1 MDKKVLITGAS
12 GMVGKHLVDMCLEKG
27 YYVRGT
33 DIRFDDRY
41 KNSYDLGGSNAY
53 SENFEFLQADLR
65 NFEECKKVVKGVDVV
80 FHVAGV
86 KGSPKRA
93 AEQPNDYF
101 TPMLQFNTNMAE
113 ASRLQGVDW
122 YVYTSTVGVYQPA
135 KVFKEDD
142 VWKTFPS
149 ENDKYAGW
157 VKRLG
162 ELQLDC
168 FKTHYGLENYS
179 IVRPANIYGEYDEFG
194 EESTVI
200 ASLVKKGYKDDVLSV
215 WGGGTPIR
223 DFIHAEDVA
232 RGILMC
238 YEKRIIEPINLGSGK
253 GVRIKDISS
262 IIATHYKKEIE
273 YDLTKPN
280 GDEKRLMDMTRAN
293 SYGFY
298 PEIDL
303 EAGIKRVIKYY
314 ECL

>member
-1 MDKKVLITGAS
+1 MTKILITGAS
-12 GMVGKHLVDMCLEKG
+12 GMVGKHLVDMCLDKG
-27 YYVRGT
+27 YYVRGV
-33 DIRFDDRY
+33 DIRLDNRYLEEKYWGDNFD
-41 KNSYDLGGSNAY
+41 
-53 SENFEFLQADLR
+53 FFQADLR
-65 NFEECKKVVKGVDVV
+65 DFDRCKVLVDDIDVV

-113 ASRLQGVDW
+113 AARLQGVDW

-135 KVFKEDD
+135 EVFKEDD
-142 VWKTFPS
+142 VWKTYPS

-168 FKTHYGLENYS
+168 FETHYGLKNYS

-200 ASLVKKGYKDDVLSV
+200 ASLVKKGYNDKLLSV
-215 WGGGTPIR
+215 WGDGTPIR

-232 RGILMC
+232 RGILMS
-238 YEKRIIEPINLGSGK
+238 YENKITEPINLGSGD
-253 GVRIKDISS
+253 GVRIKDIAS
-262 IIATHYKKEIE
+262 IVATHYGKEIE
-273 YDLTKPN
+273 YDTTKPN
-280 GDEKRLMDMTRAN
+280 GDNKRLMDMTRAN

-298 PEIDL
+298 PEVDL
-303 EAGIKRVIKYY
+303 ETGIKRVIKYY
-314 ECL
+314 ESLQK

>member
-1 MDKKVLITGAS
+1 MTKILITGAS
-12 GMVGKHLVDMCLEKG
+12 GMVGKHLVDMCLDKG
-27 YYVRGT
+27 YYVRAT
-33 DIRFDDRY
+33 DIRYDDRY
-41 KNSYDLGGSNAY
+41 DIYVK
-53 SENFEFLQADLR
+53 NFEFYQADLR
-65 NFEECKKVVKGVDVV
+65 DFDDCKNVVTGMDAV

-113 ASRLQGVDW
+113 ASRLEGVDW

-135 KVFKEDD
+135 EVFKEDD
-142 VWKTFPS
+142 VWKTYPS

-168 FKTHYGLENYS
+168 FETHYGLKNYS

-200 ASLVKKGYKDDVLSV
+200 ASLVKKGYHDDLLSV
-215 WGGGTPIR
+215 WGDGTPIR

-232 RGILMC
+232 RGILMS
-238 YEKRIIEPINLGSGK
+238 YENQITEPINLGSGD
-253 GVRIKDISS
+253 GVRIKDIAS
-262 IIATHYKKEIE
+262 IVATHYGKEIE
-273 YDLTKPN
+273 YDTTKPN
-280 GDEKRLMDMTRAN
+280 GDNKRLMDMTRAN

-298 PEIDL
+298 PEVDL
-303 EAGIKRVIKYY
+303 ETGIKRVIKYY
-314 ECL
+314 ESLQK

>member
-1 MDKKVLITGAS
+1 MTKILITGAS
-12 GMVGKHLVDMCLEKG
+12 GMVGKHLVDMCLDKG

-33 DIRFDDRY
+33 DIRYDDRY
-41 KNSYDLGGSNAY
+41 DTY
-53 SENFEFLQADLR
+53 SENFEFYQADLR
-65 NFEECKKVVKGVDVV
+65 EFDDCKNVVVDMDVG
-80 FHVAGV
+80 FQVAGV

-101 TPMLQFNTNMAE
+101 TPMLQMNTNMAE
-113 ASRLQGVDW
+113 AARLQGVDW

-142 VWKTFPS
+142 VWKTYPS

-168 FKTHYGLENYS
+168 FETHYGLKNYS

-200 ASLVKKGYKDDVLSV
+200 ASLVKKGYHDDLLSV
-215 WGGGTPIR
+215 WGDGTPIR

-232 RGILMC
+232 RGILMS
-238 YEKRIIEPINLGSGK
+238 YENKITEPINLGSGD
-253 GVRIKDISS
+253 GVRIKDIAS
-262 IIATHYKKEIE
+262 IVATHYGKEIE
-273 YDLTKPN
+273 YDTTKPN
-280 GDEKRLMDMTRAN
+280 GDNKRLMDMTRAN

-298 PEIDL
+298 PEVDL
-303 EAGIKRVIKYY
+303 ETGIKRVIKYY
-314 ECL
+314 ESLQI

>member
-1 MDKKVLITGAS
+1 MTKILITGAS
-12 GMVGKHLVDMCLEKG
+12 GMVGKHLVDMCLDKG
-27 YYVRGT
+27 YYVRGI
-33 DIRFDDRY
+33 DIRLDDRY
-41 KNSYDLGGSNAY
+41 LEEKYWGD
-53 SENFEFLQADLR
+53 NFDFFQADLR
-65 NFEECKKVVKGVDVV
+65 DFDRCKVLVDDIDVV

-101 TPMLQFNTNMAE
+101 TPMLQMNTNIAE
-113 ASRLQGVDW
+113 ASRLEGVDW

-135 KVFKEDD
+135 EVFKEDD
-142 VWKTFPS
+142 VWTTYPS

-168 FKTHYGLENYS
+168 FETHYGLKNYS

-200 ASLVKKGYKDDVLSV
+200 ASLVKKGYHDDLLSV
-215 WGGGTPIR
+215 WGDGTPIR

-232 RGILMC
+232 RGILMS
-238 YEKRIIEPINLGSGK
+238 YENKITEPINLGSGD
-253 GVRIKDISS
+253 GVRIKDIAS
-262 IIATHYKKEIE
+262 IVATHYGKEIE
-273 YDLTKPN
+273 YDTTKPN
-280 GDEKRLMDMTRAN
+280 GDNKRLMDMTRAN

-298 PEIDL
+298 PEVDL
-303 EAGIKRVIKYY
+303 ETGIKRVIKYY
-314 ECL
+314 ESLQK

>member
-1 MDKKVLITGAS
+1 MTKILITGAS
-12 GMVGKHLVDMCLEKG
+12 GMVGKHLVDMCLDKG
-27 YYVRGT
+27 YYVRAT
-33 DIRFDDRY
+33 DIRYDDRY
-41 KNSYDLGGSNAY
+41 DIYVK
-53 SENFEFLQADLR
+53 NFEFYQADLR
-65 NFEECKKVVKGVDVV
+65 DFDDCKNVVVDMDVV
-80 FHVAGV
+80 FQVAGV

-101 TPMLQFNTNMAE
+101 TPMLQMNTNMAE
-113 ASRLQGVDW
+113 AARLQGVDW

-168 FKTHYGLENYS
+168 FETHYGLKNYS

-200 ASLVKKGYKDDVLSV
+200 ASLVKKGCNDKLLSV
-215 WGGGTPIR
+215 WGDGTPIR

-232 RGILMC
+232 RGILMS
-238 YEKRIIEPINLGSGK
+238 YENKITEPINLGSGD
-253 GVRIKDISS
+253 GVRIRDIAS
-262 IIATHYKKEIE
+262 IVATHYGKEIE
-273 YDLTKPN
+273 YDMEKPN
-280 GDEKRLMDMTRAN
+280 GDNKRLMDMTRAN

-298 PEIDL
+298 PEVDL
-303 EAGIKRVIKYY
+303 ETGIKRVIKYY
-314 ECL
+314 ESLQK

>member
-1 MDKKVLITGAS
+1 MTKILITGAS
-12 GMVGKHLVDMCLEKG
+12 GMVGKHLVDMCLDKG
-27 YYVRGT
+27 YYVRAT
-33 DIRFDDRY
+33 DIRYDNRY
-41 KNSYDLGGSNAY
+41 DIYVK
-53 SENFEFLQADLR
+53 NFEFYQADLR
-65 NFEECKKVVKGVDVV
+65 DFDDCKNVVVDMDVV

-113 ASRLQGVDW
+113 AARLQGVDW

-142 VWKTFPS
+142 VWKTYPS

-168 FKTHYGLENYS
+168 FETHYGLKNYS

-200 ASLVKKGYKDDVLSV
+200 ASLVKKGYHDDLLSV
-215 WGGGTPIR
+215 WGDGTPIR

-232 RGILMC
+232 RGILMS
-238 YEKRIIEPINLGSGK
+238 YENQITEPINLGSGD
-253 GVRIKDISS
+253 GVRIKDIAS
-262 IIATHYKKEIE
+262 IVATHYGKEIE
-273 YDLTKPN
+273 YDTTKPN
-280 GDEKRLMDMTRAN
+280 GDNKRLMDMTRAN

-298 PEIDL
+298 PEVDL
-303 EAGIKRVIKYY
+303 ETGIKRVIKYY
-314 ECL
+314 ESLQK

>member
-1 MDKKVLITGAS
+1 MTKILITGAS
-12 GMVGKHLVDMCLEKG
+12 GMVGKHLVDMCLQKG

-33 DIRFDDRY
+33 DIRYDDRY
-41 KNSYDLGGSNAY
+41 DTY
-53 SENFEFLQADLR
+53 SENFEFYQADLR
-65 NFEECKKVVKGVDVV
+65 EFDDCKNVVVDMDVV
-80 FHVAGV
+80 FQVAGV

-101 TPMLQFNTNMAE
+101 TPMLQMNTNMAE
-113 ASRLQGVDW
+113 AARLQGVDW

-168 FKTHYGLENYS
+168 FETHYGLKNYS

-200 ASLVKKGYKDDVLSV
+200 ASLVKKGYNDKLLSV
-215 WGGGTPIR
+215 WGDGTPIR

-232 RGILMC
+232 RGILMS
-238 YEKRIIEPINLGSGK
+238 YENKITEPINLGSGD
-253 GVRIKDISS
+253 GVRIKDIAS
-262 IIATHYKKEIE
+262 IVATYYGKEIE
-273 YDLTKPN
+273 YDTTKPN
-280 GDEKRLMDMTRAN
+280 GDNKRLMDMTRAN

-298 PEIDL
+298 PEVDL
-303 EAGIKRVIKYY
+303 ETGIKRVIKYY
-314 ECL
+314 ESLQK

>member
-1 MDKKVLITGAS
+1 MTKILITGAS
-12 GMVGKHLVDMCLEKG
+12 GMVGKHLVDMCLDKG

-33 DIRFDDRY
+33 DIRYDDRY
-41 KNSYDLGGSNAY
+41 DTY
-53 SENFEFLQADLR
+53 SENFEFYQADLR
-65 NFEECKKVVKGVDVV
+65 DFDDCKNVVMDMDVV

-113 ASRLQGVDW
+113 AARLQGVDW

-142 VWKTFPS
+142 VWKTYPS

-168 FKTHYGLENYS
+168 FETHYGLKNYS

-200 ASLVKKGYKDDVLSV
+200 ASLVKKGYNDKLLSV
-215 WGGGTPIR
+215 WGDGTPIR

-232 RGILMC
+232 RGILMS
-238 YEKRIIEPINLGSGK
+238 YENQITEPINLGSGD
-253 GVRIKDISS
+253 GVRIKDVAE
-262 IIATHYKKEIE
+262 IIANHYNQSID
-273 YDLTKPN
+273 YDTSKPN
-280 GDEKRLMDMTRAN
+280 GDNKRLMDMTRAN

-298 PEIDL
+298 PEVDL
-303 EAGIKRVIKYY
+303 ETGIKRVIKYY
-314 ECL
+314 ESLQK

>member
-1 MDKKVLITGAS
+1 MTKILITGAS
-12 GMVGKHLVDMCLEKG
+12 GMVGKHLVDMCLDKG

-33 DIRFDDRY
+33 DIRYDNRY
-41 KNSYDLGGSNAY
+41 DIYAKD
-53 SENFEFLQADLR
+53 FEFYQADLR
-65 NFEECKKVVKGVDVV
+65 DFDDCRNVVAGMDVV
-80 FHVAGV
+80 FQVAGV

-101 TPMLQFNTNMAE
+101 TPMLQMNTNMAE
-113 ASRLQGVDW
+113 AARLQGVDW

-135 KVFKEDD
+135 EVFKEDD
-142 VWKTFPS
+142 VWKTYPS

-168 FKTHYGLENYS
+168 FETHYGLKNYS

-200 ASLVKKGYKDDVLSV
+200 ASLVKKGYHDDLLSV
-215 WGGGTPIR
+215 WGDGTPIR

-232 RGILMC
+232 RGILMS
-238 YEKRIIEPINLGSGK
+238 YENKITEPINLGSGD
-253 GVRIKDISS
+253 GVRIKDIAS
-262 IIATHYKKEIE
+262 IVATHYGKEIE
-273 YDLTKPN
+273 YDTSKPN
-280 GDEKRLMDMTRAN
+280 GDNKRLMDMTRAN

-298 PEIDL
+298 PEVDL
-303 EAGIKRVIKYY
+303 ETGIKRVIKYY
-314 ECL
+314 ESLQK

>member
-1 MDKKVLITGAS
+1 MTKILITGAS

-33 DIRFDDRY
+33 DIRLDDRY
-41 KNSYDLGGSNAY
+41 LEEKYWGD
-53 SENFEFLQADLR
+53 NFDFFQVDLR
-65 NFEECKKVVKGVDVV
+65 DFDRCKVLVDDIDVV
-80 FHVAGV
+80 FQVAGV

-101 TPMLQFNTNMAE
+101 TPMLQMNTNMAE
-113 ASRLQGVDW
+113 AARLQGVDW

-168 FKTHYGLENYS
+168 FETHYGLKNYS
-179 IVRPANIYGEYDEFG
+179 IVRPANIYGEYDNFG

-200 ASLVKKGYKDDVLSV
+200 ASLVKKGCNDKLLSV
-215 WGGGTPIR
+215 WGDGTPIR

-232 RGILMC
+232 RGILMS
-238 YEKRIIEPINLGSGK
+238 YENKITEPINLGSGN
-253 GVRIKDISS
+253 GVRIKDIAE
-262 IIATHYKKEIE
+262 IIANHYSQEIE
-273 YDLTKPN
+273 YDTTKPN
-280 GDEKRLMDMTRAN
+280 GDNKRLMDMTRAN
-293 SYGFY
+293 SYGFH
-298 PEIDL
+298 PKVDL
-303 EAGIKRVIKYY
+303 ETGIKRVIKYY
-314 ECL
+314 EHLQK

>member
-1 MDKKVLITGAS
+1 MTKILITGAS
-12 GMVGKHLVDMCLEKG
+12 GMVGKHLVDICLDKG
-27 YYVRGT
+27 YYVRAT
-33 DIRFDDRY
+33 DIRYDDRY
-41 KNSYDLGGSNAY
+41 DIYVK
-53 SENFEFLQADLR
+53 NFEFYQADLR
-65 NFEECKKVVKGVDVV
+65 DFDDCKNVVTGMDVV

-113 ASRLQGVDW
+113 AARLQGVDW

-142 VWKTFPS
+142 VWKTYPS

-168 FKTHYGLENYS
+168 FETHYGLKNYS

-200 ASLVKKGYKDDVLSV
+200 ASLVKKGYHNDLLSV
-215 WGGGTPIR
+215 WGDGTPIR

-232 RGILMC
+232 RGILMS
-238 YEKRIIEPINLGSGK
+238 YKNQITEPINLGSGD
-253 GVRIKDISS
+253 GVRIKDIAS
-262 IIATHYKKEIE
+262 IVATHYGKEIE
-273 YDLTKPN
+273 YDTTKPN
-280 GDEKRLMDMTRAN
+280 GDNKRLMDMTRAN

-298 PEIDL
+298 PEVDL
-303 EAGIKRVIKYY
+303 ETGIKRVIKYY
-314 ECL
+314 ESLQK

>member
-1 MDKKVLITGAS
+1 MTKILITGAS
-12 GMVGKHLVDMCLEKG
+12 GMVGKHLVDMCLDKG

-33 DIRFDDRY
+33 DIRLDDRY
-41 KNSYDLGGSNAY
+41 LDEKYWGD
-53 SENFEFLQADLR
+53 NFDFFQADLR
-65 NFEECKKVVKGVDVV
+65 DFDRCKILVDDIDVV

-113 ASRLQGVDW
+113 AARLQGVDW

-135 KVFKEDD
+135 EVFKEDD
-142 VWKTFPS
+142 VWKTYPS

-168 FKTHYGLENYS
+168 FETHYGLKNYS

-200 ASLVKKGYKDDVLSV
+200 ASLVKKGYHDDLLSV
-215 WGGGTPIR
+215 WGDGTPIR

-232 RGILMC
+232 RGILMS
-238 YEKRIIEPINLGSGK
+238 YENQITEPINLGSGD
-253 GVRIKDISS
+253 GVRIKDIAS
-262 IIATHYKKEIE
+262 IVATHYGKEIE
-273 YDLTKPN
+273 YDTTKPN
-280 GDEKRLMDMTRAN
+280 GDNKRLMDMTRAN

-298 PEIDL
+298 PEVDL
-303 EAGIKRVIKYY
+303 ETGIKRVIKYY
-314 ECL
+314 ESLQK

>member
-1 MDKKVLITGAS
+1 MTKILITGAS
-12 GMVGKHLVDMCLEKG
+12 GMVGKHLVDMCLDKG
-27 YYVRGT
+27 YYVRGI
-33 DIRFDDRY
+33 DIRLDDRY
-41 KNSYDLGGSNAY
+41 LEEKYWGD
-53 SENFEFLQADLR
+53 NFDFFQADLR
-65 NFEECKKVVKGVDVV
+65 DFDRCKVLVDDIDVV

-101 TPMLQFNTNMAE
+101 TPMLQMNTNIAE
-113 ASRLQGVDW
+113 ASRLEGVDW

-135 KVFKEDD
+135 EVFKEDD
-142 VWKTFPS
+142 VWTTYPS

-168 FKTHYGLENYS
+168 FETHYGLKNYS

-200 ASLVKKGYKDDVLSV
+200 ASLVKKGYHDDLLSV
-215 WGGGTPIR
+215 WGDGTPIR

-232 RGILMC
+232 RGILMS
-238 YEKRIIEPINLGSGK
+238 YENQITEPINLGSGD
-253 GVRIKDISS
+253 GVRIKDIAS
-262 IIATHYKKEIE
+262 IVATHYGKEIE
-273 YDLTKPN
+273 YDTTKPN
-280 GDEKRLMDMTRAN
+280 GDNKRLMDMTRAN

-298 PEIDL
+298 PEVDL
-303 EAGIKRVIKYY
+303 ETGIKRVIKYY
-314 ECL
+314 ESLQK

>member
-1 MDKKVLITGAS
+1 MTRILITGAS
-12 GMVGKHLVDMCLEKG
+12 GMVGKHLVDMCLQKG

-33 DIRFDDRY
+33 DIRYDDRY
-41 KNSYDLGGSNAY
+41 DTY
-53 SENFEFLQADLR
+53 SENFEFYQADLR
-65 NFEECKKVVKGVDVV
+65 DFDDCKNVVVDMDVV

-101 TPMLQFNTNMAE
+101 TPMLQMNTNIAE
-113 ASRLQGVDW
+113 ASRLEGVDW

-135 KVFKEDD
+135 EVFKEDD
-142 VWKTFPS
+142 VWKTYPS

-168 FKTHYGLENYS
+168 FETHYGLKNYS

-200 ASLVKKGYKDDVLSV
+200 ASLVKKGYHNDLLSV
-215 WGGGTPIR
+215 WGDGTPIR

-232 RGILMC
+232 RGILMS
-238 YEKRIIEPINLGSGK
+238 YENQITEPINLGSGD
-253 GVRIKDISS
+253 GVRIKDIAS
-262 IIATHYKKEIE
+262 IVATHYGKEIE
-273 YDLTKPN
+273 YDTTKPN
-280 GDEKRLMDMTRAN
+280 GDNKRLMDMTRAN

-298 PEIDL
+298 PEVDL
-303 EAGIKRVIKYY
+303 ETGIKRVIKYY
-314 ECL
+314 ESLQK

>member
-1 MDKKVLITGAS
+1 MTKILITGAS
-12 GMVGKHLVDMCLEKG
+12 GMVGKHLVDMCLDKG
-27 YYVRGT
+27 YYVRGI
-33 DIRFDDRY
+33 DIRLDDRY
-41 KNSYDLGGSNAY
+41 LEKKYWGD
-53 SENFEFLQADLR
+53 NFDFFQADLR
-65 NFEECKKVVKGVDVV
+65 DFDRCKVLVDDIDVV

-101 TPMLQFNTNMAE
+101 TPMLQMNTNMAE
-113 ASRLQGVDW
+113 AARLQGVDW

-135 KVFKEDD
+135 EVFKEDD
-142 VWKTFPS
+142 VWKTYPS

-168 FKTHYGLENYS
+168 FETHYGLKNYS

-200 ASLVKKGYKDDVLSV
+200 ASLVKKGCNDKLLSV
-215 WGGGTPIR
+215 WGDGTPIR

-232 RGILMC
+232 RGILMS
-238 YEKRIIEPINLGSGK
+238 YENKITEPINLGSGN
-253 GVRIKDISS
+253 GVRIKDIAS
-262 IIATHYKKEIE
+262 IVATHYGKEIE
-273 YDLTKPN
+273 YDMTKPN
-280 GDEKRLMDMTRAN
+280 GDNKRLMDMTRAN

-298 PEIDL
+298 PEVDL
-303 EAGIKRVIKYY
+303 ETGIKRVIKYY
-314 ECL
+314 ESLQK

>member
-1 MDKKVLITGAS
+1 MIKVLITGAS
-12 GMVGKHLVDMCLEKG
+12 GMVGKHLVDMCLDKG
-27 YYVRGT
+27 YYVRAT
-33 DIRFDDRY
+33 DIRYDNRY
-41 KNSYDLGGSNAY
+41 DIYVK
-53 SENFEFLQADLR
+53 NFEFYQADLR
-65 NFEECKKVVKGVDVV
+65 DFDDCKNVVTGMDVV

-113 ASRLQGVDW
+113 AARLQGVDW

-142 VWKTFPS
+142 VWKTYPS

-168 FKTHYGLENYS
+168 FETHYGLKNYS

-200 ASLVKKGYKDDVLSV
+200 ASLVKKGYHDDLLSV
-215 WGGGTPIR
+215 WGDGTPIR

-232 RGILMC
+232 RGILMS
-238 YEKRIIEPINLGSGK
+238 YENQITEPINLGSGD
-253 GVRIKDISS
+253 GVRIKDIAS
-262 IIATHYKKEIE
+262 IVATHYGKEIE
-273 YDLTKPN
+273 YDVSKPN
-280 GDEKRLMDMTRAN
+280 GDNKRLMDMTRAN

-298 PEIDL
+298 PEVDL
-303 EAGIKRVIKYY
+303 ETGIKRVIKYY
-314 ECL
+314 ESLQK

>member
-1 MDKKVLITGAS
+1 MIKVLITGAS
-12 GMVGKHLVDMCLEKG
+12 GMVGKHLVDMCLDKG
-27 YYVRGT
+27 YYVRAT
-33 DIRFDDRY
+33 DIRYDNRY
-41 KNSYDLGGSNAY
+41 DIYVK
-53 SENFEFLQADLR
+53 NFEFYQADLR
-65 NFEECKKVVKGVDVV
+65 DFDDCKNVVTGMDVV

-113 ASRLQGVDW
+113 AARLQGVDW

-142 VWKTFPS
+142 VWKTYPS

-168 FKTHYGLENYS
+168 FETHYGLKNYS

-200 ASLVKKGYKDDVLSV
+200 ASLVKKGYHDDLLSV
-215 WGGGTPIR
+215 WGDGTPIR

-232 RGILMC
+232 RGILMS
-238 YEKRIIEPINLGSGK
+238 YENQITEPINLGSGD
-253 GVRIKDISS
+253 GVRIKDVAE
-262 IIATHYKKEIE
+262 IIANHYNQSID
-273 YDLTKPN
+273 YDTSKPN
-280 GDEKRLMDMTRAN
+280 GDNKRLMDMTRAN

-298 PEIDL
+298 PEVDL
-303 EAGIKRVIKYY
+303 ETGIKRVIKYY
-314 ECL
+314 ESLQK

>member
-1 MDKKVLITGAS
+1 MTKILITGAS
-12 GMVGKHLVDMCLEKG
+12 GMVGKHLVDMCLDKG
-27 YYVRGT
+27 YYVRGI
-33 DIRFDDRY
+33 DIRLDDRY
-41 KNSYDLGGSNAY
+41 LEKKYWGD
-53 SENFEFLQADLR
+53 NFDFFQADLR
-65 NFEECKKVVKGVDVV
+65 DFDRCKVLVDDIDVV

-101 TPMLQFNTNMAE
+101 TPMLQMNTNMAE
-113 ASRLQGVDW
+113 AARLQGVDW

-135 KVFKEDD
+135 EVFKEDD
-142 VWKTFPS
+142 VWKTYPS

-168 FKTHYGLENYS
+168 FETHYGLKNYS

-200 ASLVKKGYKDDVLSV
+200 ASLVKKGYHNELLSV
-215 WGGGTPIR
+215 WGDGTPIR

-232 RGILMC
+232 RGILMS
-238 YEKRIIEPINLGSGK
+238 YENKITEPINLGSGD
-253 GVRIKDISS
+253 GVRIKDIAS
-262 IIATHYKKEIE
+262 IVATHYGKEIE
-273 YDLTKPN
+273 YDTTKPN
-280 GDEKRLMDMTRAN
+280 GDNKRLMDMTRAN

-298 PEIDL
+298 PEVDL
-303 EAGIKRVIKYY
+303 ETGIKRVIKYY
-314 ECL
+314 ESLQK

>member
-1 MDKKVLITGAS
+1 MTKILITGAS
-12 GMVGKHLVDMCLEKG
+12 GMVGKHLVDMCLDKG

-33 DIRFDDRY
+33 DIRYDNRY
-41 KNSYDLGGSNAY
+41 DIYAKD
-53 SENFEFLQADLR
+53 FEFYQADLR
-65 NFEECKKVVKGVDVV
+65 DFDDCRNVVAGMDVV
-80 FHVAGV
+80 FQVAGV

-101 TPMLQFNTNMAE
+101 TPMLQMNTNMAE
-113 ASRLQGVDW
+113 AARLQGVDW

-135 KVFKEDD
+135 EVFKEDD
-142 VWKTFPS
+142 VWKTYPS

-168 FKTHYGLENYS
+168 FETHYGLKNYS

-200 ASLVKKGYKDDVLSV
+200 ASLVKKGYHDDLLSV
-215 WGGGTPIR
+215 WGDGTPIR

-232 RGILMC
+232 RGILMS
-238 YEKRIIEPINLGSGK
+238 YENQITEPINLGSGD
-253 GVRIKDISS
+253 GVRIKDIAS
-262 IIATHYKKEIE
+262 IVATHYGKEIE
-273 YDLTKPN
+273 YDTSKPN
-280 GDEKRLMDMTRAN
+280 GDNKRLMDMTRAN

-298 PEIDL
+298 PEVDL
-303 EAGIKRVIKYY
+303 ETGIKRVIKYY
-314 ECL
+314 EHLQK

>member
-1 MDKKVLITGAS
+1 MTKILITGAS

-27 YYVRGT
+27 YFVKGT
-33 DIRFDDRY
+33 DIR
-41 KNSYDLGGSNAY
+41 YDERY
-53 SENFEFLQADLR
+53 SEEKYWGENFDFQHGNLNNYQRCLELVDD
-65 NFEECKKVVKGVDVV
+65 VDVV

-101 TPMLQFNTNMAE
+101 TPMLQMNTNMAE
-113 ASRLQGVDW
+113 AARIGAVEW
-122 YVYTSTVGVYQPA
+122 YVYTSTIGVYQPA
-135 KVFKEDD
+135 EVFKEDD

-168 FKTHYGLENYS
+168 FETHYGLKNYS
-179 IVRPANIYGEYDEFG
+179 IVRPANIYGEYDNFG

-200 ASLVKKGYKDDVLSV
+200 ASLVKKGCNDKLLSV
-215 WGGGTPIR
+215 WGDGTPIR

-232 RGILMC
+232 RGILMS
-238 YEKRIIEPINLGSGK
+238 YENEITEPINLGSGD
-253 GVRIKDISS
+253 GVRIRDIAS
-262 IIATHYKKEIE
+262 IVATHYGKEIE

-280 GDEKRLMDMTRAN
+280 GDKKRLMDMTRAN
-293 SYGFY
+293 SYGFH
-298 PEIDL
+298 PQVDL
-303 EAGIKRVIKYY
+303 ETGIKRVIKYY
-314 ECL
+314 ESLQK

>member
-1 MDKKVLITGAS
+1 MTKILITGAS
-12 GMVGKHLVDMCLEKG
+12 GMVGKHLVDMCLDKG
-27 YYVRGT
+27 YNVRGI
-33 DIRFDDRY
+33 DIRLDDRY
-41 KNSYDLGGSNAY
+41 LEKKYWGD
-53 SENFEFLQADLR
+53 NFDFFQADLR
-65 NFEECKKVVKGVDVV
+65 DFDRCKVLVDDIDVV

-101 TPMLQFNTNMAE
+101 TPMLQMNTNMAE
-113 ASRLQGVDW
+113 AARLQGVDW

-142 VWKTFPS
+142 VWKTYPS

-168 FKTHYGLENYS
+168 FETHYGLKNYS
-179 IVRPANIYGEYDEFG
+179 IVRPANIYGEYYEFG

-200 ASLVKKGYKDDVLSV
+200 ASLVKKGCNDKLLSV
-215 WGGGTPIR
+215 WGDGTPIR

-232 RGILMC
+232 RGILMS
-238 YEKRIIEPINLGSGK
+238 YENKITEPINLGSGD
-253 GVRIKDISS
+253 GVRIKDIAS
-262 IIATHYKKEIE
+262 IVATHYGKEIE
-273 YDLTKPN
+273 YDTTKPN
-280 GDEKRLMDMTRAN
+280 GDNKRLMDMTRAN

-298 PEIDL
+298 PEVDL
-303 EAGIKRVIKYY
+303 ETGIKRVIKYY
-314 ECL
+314 ESLQK

>member
-1 MDKKVLITGAS
+1 MTKILITGAS

-33 DIRFDDRY
+33 DIRLDDRY
-41 KNSYDLGGSNAY
+41 LEERYWGD
-53 SENFEFLQADLR
+53 NFDFFQVDLR
-65 NFEECKKVVKGVDVV
+65 NFDRCKVLVDDIDVV
-80 FHVAGV
+80 FQVAGV

-101 TPMLQFNTNMAE
+101 TPMLQMNTNMAE
-113 ASRLQGVDW
+113 AARLQGVDW

-168 FKTHYGLENYS
+168 FETHYGLKNYS

-200 ASLVKKGYKDDVLSV
+200 ASLVKKGYNDKLLSV
-215 WGGGTPIR
+215 WGDGTPIR

-232 RGILMC
+232 RGILMS
-238 YEKRIIEPINLGSGK
+238 YENKITEPINLGSGD
-253 GVRIKDISS
+253 GVRIKDIAS
-262 IIATHYKKEIE
+262 IVATHYGKEIE
-273 YDLTKPN
+273 YDTTKPN
-280 GDEKRLMDMTRAN
+280 GDNKRLMDMTRAN

-298 PEIDL
+298 PEVDL
-303 EAGIKRVIKYY
+303 ETGIKRVIKYY
-314 ECL
+314 ESLQK

>member
-1 MDKKVLITGAS
+1 MTKILITGAS
-12 GMVGKHLVDMCLEKG
+12 GMVGKHLVDMCLSEG
-27 YYVRGT
+27 YYVRAT
-33 DIRFDDRY
+33 DIRLDDRY
-41 KNSYDLGGSNAY
+41 LKEKYWG
-53 SENFEFLQADLR
+53 ENFDFFQADLR
-65 NFEECKKVVKGVDVV
+65 NFDRCKVLVDDVDVV

-101 TPMLQFNTNMAE
+101 TPMLQMNTNIAE

-122 YVYTSTVGVYQPA
+122 YVYTSTVGVYQPSE
-135 KVFKEDD
+135 VFKEDD
-142 VWKTFPS
+142 VWTTYPS

-168 FKTHYGLENYS
+168 FETHYGLKNYS

-200 ASLVKKGYKDDVLSV
+200 ASLVKKGYHDDLLSV
-215 WGGGTPIR
+215 WGDGTPIR

-232 RGILMC
+232 RGILMS
-238 YEKRIIEPINLGSGK
+238 YENQITEPINLGSGD
-253 GVRIKDISS
+253 GVRIKDIAS
-262 IIATHYKKEIE
+262 IVATHYGKEIE
-273 YDLTKPN
+273 YDTTKPN
-280 GDEKRLMDMTRAN
+280 GDNKRLMDMTRAN

-298 PEIDL
+298 PEVDL
-303 EAGIKRVIKYY
+303 KTGIKETMDYY
-314 ECL
+314 ESLQK

>member
-1 MDKKVLITGAS
+1 MTKILITGAS

-33 DIRFDDRY
+33 DIRLDDRY
-41 KNSYDLGGSNAY
+41 LEEKYWGD
-53 SENFEFLQADLR
+53 NFDFFQVDLR
-65 NFEECKKVVKGVDVV
+65 DFDRCKVLVDDIDVV
-80 FHVAGV
+80 FQVAGV

-101 TPMLQFNTNMAE
+101 TPMLQMNTNMAE
-113 ASRLQGVDW
+113 AARLQGVDW

-168 FKTHYGLENYS
+168 FETHYGLKNYS
-179 IVRPANIYGEYDEFG
+179 IVRPANIYGEYDNFG

-200 ASLVKKGYKDDVLSV
+200 ASLVKKGCNDKLLSV
-215 WGGGTPIR
+215 WGDGTPIR

-232 RGILMC
+232 RGILMS
-238 YEKRIIEPINLGSGK
+238 YENKITEPINLGSGD
-253 GVRIKDISS
+253 GVRIRDIAS
-262 IIATHYKKEIE
+262 IVATHYGKEIE
-273 YDLTKPN
+273 YDTTKPN
-280 GDEKRLMDMTRAN
+280 GDNKRLMDMTRAN
-293 SYGFY
+293 SYGFH
-298 PEIDL
+298 PQVDL
-303 EAGIKRVIKYY
+303 ETGIKRVIKYY
-314 ECL
+314 ESLQK